1 MIQIVFFAE
10 CGFNPKDCF
19 FAGMDVIKARAEAVQ
34 LACDYLMDT
43 VYPEFNEGDVITSHA
58 DIMIDWVACT
68 VLVPVNQVY
77 KPEYLH

>member
-1 MIQIVFFAE
+1 MIQIVSFSE
-10 CGFNPKDCF
+10 CGFNQRECWATGKDLH
-19 FAGMDVIKARAEAVQ
+19 GVRAEAVQ

-43 VYPEFNEGDVITSHA
+43 VYPEFSENEVIPSYA
-58 DIMIDWVACT
+58 DITIDWVACT